1 MLSARINLISATTI
15 ESLFKEINF
24 LIASIGVYLT
34 CFACHCF
41 VAKSRLSQ
49 DGVSIP
55 VLLIDSS
62 RTANICPMLYLHNI
76 NIDKLVLLS
85 DVDTSFSQ
93 RVFLAL

>member
-1 MLSARINLISATTI
+1 M
-15 ESLFKEINF
+15 
-24 LIASIGVYLT
+24 T

-93 RVFLAL
+93 RVFLTL